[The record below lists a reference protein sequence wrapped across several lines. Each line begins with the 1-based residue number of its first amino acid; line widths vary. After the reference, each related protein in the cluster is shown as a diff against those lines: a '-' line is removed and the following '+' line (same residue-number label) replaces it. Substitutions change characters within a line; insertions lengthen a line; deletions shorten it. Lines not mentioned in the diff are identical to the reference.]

1 MNKTITALFLLVF
14 LAAPV
19 AAQSKN
25 QTPFPS
31 NPDGFREFVLDKST
45 AEEIIKSIGK
55 PEKDKA
61 DKLEVSRIGK
71 WLDAKH
77 KEQIFRQLTYNSR
90 GDFLKI
96 EFSFLEEKLVM
107 IDLEFKKYVSPE
119 KLPRLFGVQ
128 FEALGGPVS
137 LPDKP
142 GLYPNVGFS
151 VTRYPSY
158 YSMIGIS
165 KKTFIF
171 INCASAH
178 LGSSPGRVVRTR
190 QVSRVL
196 EKK

>member
-1 MNKTITALFLLVF
+1 MNKTITALLLLVL
-14 LAAPV
+14 LAAHVP
-19 AAQSKN
+19 AQSKN

-31 NPDGFREFVLDKST
+31 NPDGFREFVLDKTT
-45 AEEIIKSIGK
+45 AEEIIRSLGK

-61 DKLEVSRIGK
+61 DKLEVSKIEK

-77 KEQIFRQLTYNSR
+77 KEKIFRQLTYNSL

-96 EFSFLEEKLVM
+96 EFSFLQEKLVM
-107 IDLEFKKYVSPE
+107 IDLEFKRNVSPE
-119 KLPRLFGVQ
+119 KLTRLFGVP
-128 FEALGGPVS
+128 FEALGGPVN

-151 VTRYPSY
+151 VTGYPPY

-165 KKTFIF
+165 EKTFIF
-171 INCASAH
+171 INCAS
-178 LGSSPGRVVRTR
+178 GPGGSPGRVVRTR